1 MTRYGRFGLS
11 TAVLSAVLVLG
22 AGPASAQSMTEALA
36 SAYATNPDLAAD
48 IANLK
53 AVNEGV
59 AQALSG
65 YRPNVSASASISSQF
80 TNTTSDNVPTSGGI
94 IDQLQP
100 SGQRGD
106 PLNGGG
112 REGYWHEVNP
122 ATLGIT
128 ITQNVYNGG
137 QTEAAVNQA
146 ENTVMATRAVVQ
158 TTEQTVLLDAA
169 TAYADVVQAQA
180 ALDVQR
186 TTEAVLRRQ
195 LQAPQDRFKAGE
207 VTRTDVSQAEASL
220 ASATAGRIE
229 AEGTLRASRA
239 TFERFIGQP
248 PGTLETPAV
257 PAGLPT
263 SMQDAPPKA
272 QANYPGIVAAVFTE
286 RAAADN
292 IDLQFGALLP
302 QLSLQARIQ
311 RQYSTVSHPKS
322 SSGAQNRIDSAAI
335 VAQLTIPLYS
345 QGNQESLVRQA
356 RYTHGQRRI
365 QIESQRRTA
374 IQGAVQA
381 WQALVTARAAIK
393 SFQAAV
399 KAEQLAVEG
408 LQQEAQVGSRTVL
421 DVLTEQQNL
430 LEAQLSLV
438 QARRNEVVAGY
449 QLRNAIG
456 TLTAQ
461 DMGLPVKVYDPEPDY
476 QKTRARWFGTSV
488 DE

>member
-11 TAVLSAVLVLG
+11 TAVLSAALMLG
-22 AGPASAQSMTEALA
+22 SASASAQSMTEALA

-48 IANLK
+48 IAQLK
-53 AVNEGV
+53 ATNEGI

-65 YRPNVSASASISSQF
+65 YRPEVTATASIGSTF
-80 TNTTSDNVPTSGGI
+80 TNTQTDGTAGGTGINSGGR
-94 IDQLQP
+94 D
-100 SGQRGD
+100 SH
-106 PLNGGG
+106 
-112 REGYWHEVNP
+112 WHEVNP

-128 ITQNVYNGG
+128 VTQNIYNGG
-137 QTEAAVNQA
+137 RTQASVNQA
-146 ENTVMATRAVVQ
+146 ENTIMATRAVVQ

-169 TAYADVVQAQA
+169 TAYADVVQAQS
-180 ALDVQR
+180 ALDVNR
-186 TTEAVLRRQ
+186 NNEAVLRRQ
-195 LQAPQDRFKAGE
+195 LQATQDRFNVGE
-207 VTRTDVSQAEASL
+207 VTRTDVSQSEASL
-220 ASATAGRIE
+220 ASAVAGRVE

-248 PGTLETPAV
+248 PGTLETPTV
-257 PAGLPT
+257 PAGLPS
-263 SMQDAPPKA
+263 SMQAAIQQA
-272 QANYPGIVAAVFTE
+272 QANYPGIVAALFTE

-302 QLSLQARIQ
+302 SIDVQARLQ
-311 RQYSTVSHPKS
+311 RQYSTVSHPRTTMTQNILGQDVPAS
-322 SSGAQNRIDSAAI
+322 AGAQSRVDSAAI
-335 VAQLTIPLYS
+335 IAQVTIPLYS

-365 QIESQRRTA
+365 QIESQRRQA
-374 IQGAVQA
+374 IQAAVQS
-381 WQALVTARAAIK
+381 WQSLVTARAAIK

-399 KAEQLAVEG
+399 KAEELAVEG

-421 DVLTEQQNL
+421 DVLQEQQNL
-430 LEAQLSLV
+430 LNAQLQLV
-438 QARRNEVVAGY
+438 QSRRDEVVAGY

-461 DMGLPVKVYDPEPDY
+461 DMGLAVKVYDPEPDY

>member
-1 MTRYGRFGLS
+1 MTRIGRFGLS
-11 TAVLSAVLVLG
+11 TAVLSALLTLG
-22 AGPASAQSMTEALA
+22 AAPASAQSMMEALA

-48 IANLK
+48 IAQLK
-53 AVNEGV
+53 ATNEGI

-65 YRPNVSASASISSQF
+65 YRPQVSASASISSEF
-80 TNTTSDNVPTSGGI
+80 SNTTADFGQKGDLLQSGGT
-94 IDQLQP
+94 Q
-100 SGQRGD
+100 G
-106 PLNGGG
+106 N
-112 REGYWHEVNP
+112 WHEVNP
-122 ATLGIT
+122 ASLGIT
-128 ITQNVYNGG
+128 ITQNIYNGG
-137 QTEAAVNQA
+137 RTEAGVNQA
-146 ENTVMATRAVVQ
+146 ENTIMATRAVVQ

-186 TTEAVLRRQ
+186 NNEAVLRRQ
-195 LQAPQDRFKAGE
+195 LQATQDRFNVGE

-220 ASATAGRIE
+220 ASAVAGRIE

-239 TFERFIGQP
+239 VFERIIGQP

-257 PAGLPT
+257 PAGLPA
-263 SMQDAPPKA
+263 SMQDAIQKA

-302 QLSLQARIQ
+302 SIDVQARIQ
-311 RQYSTVSHPKS
+311 RQYSTVSHPRPVGLGNNVQS
-322 SSGAQNRIDSAAI
+322 RVDSAAI

-374 IQGAVQA
+374 IQNAVQS

-399 KAEQLAVEG
+399 RAEELAVEG

-476 QKTRARWFGTSV
+476 QKTRARWWGTSI

>member
-1 MTRYGRFGLS
+1 MTRFGRFGLS
-11 TAVLSAVLVLG
+11 TAVLSALLALG
-22 AGPASAQSMTEALA
+22 SAPASAQSMMEALA

-48 IANLK
+48 IAQLK
-53 AVNEGV
+53 ATNEGI

-65 YRPNVSASASISSQF
+65 YRPQISADASISSEF
-80 TNTTSDNVPTSGGI
+80 TNTTSEFR
-94 IDQLQP
+94 
-100 SGQRGD
+100 QRGT
-106 PLNGGG
+106 PLQAGGTQG
-112 REGYWHEVNP
+112 NWHEVNP

-128 ITQNVYNGG
+128 VTQNIYNGG
-137 QTEAAVNQA
+137 RTQAAVNQA
-146 ENTVMATRAVVQ
+146 ENTIMATRAVVQ

-186 TTEAVLRRQ
+186 NNEAVLRRQ
-195 LQAPQDRFKAGE
+195 LQATQDRFNVGE

-220 ASATAGRIE
+220 ASAVAGRIE

-239 TFERFIGQP
+239 VFERIIGQP
-248 PGTLETPAV
+248 PGTLETPTV

-263 SMQDAPPKA
+263 SMQDAIQKA
-272 QANYPGIVAAVFTE
+272 QANFPGIVAAVFSE

-302 QLSLQARIQ
+302 SLDVQARIQ
-311 RQYSTVSHPKS
+311 RQYSTVTHPRPYPPFNS
-322 SSGAQNRIDSAAI
+322 SSQSRIDSAAI

-365 QIESQRRTA
+365 QIESQRRQA
-374 IQGAVQA
+374 IQSAVQS

-399 KAEQLAVEG
+399 RAEELAVEG

-449 QLRNAIG
+449 QLRNAVG
-456 TLTAQ
+456 TLTAR
-461 DMGLPVKVYDPEPDY
+461 DMALAVKVYDPEPDY
-476 QKTRARWFGTSV
+476 QKTRARWWGTSI